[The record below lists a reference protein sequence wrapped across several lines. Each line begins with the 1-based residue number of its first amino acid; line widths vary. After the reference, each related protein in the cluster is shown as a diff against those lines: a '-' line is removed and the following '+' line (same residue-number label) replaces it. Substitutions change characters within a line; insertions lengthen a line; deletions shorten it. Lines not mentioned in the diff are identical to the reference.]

1 MGENLENNEW
11 VKGDFPG
18 ETGFTTPDNYFAG
31 LTERINARVF
41 MEQMKSTA
49 PANGGFRV
57 PAGYFEDLTS
67 AILAKTTNENALP
80 QRKIV
85 RLWHSK
91 LLKYA
96 SAACF
101 LLIAG
106 SGLYFNIQQQPVNYA
121 DLAAEQML
129 YDIDEQ
135 VIIEHIEA
143 NQATQPKSSAAD
155 AELENYILNNYSQ
168 NDLVTGL

>member
-18 ETGFTTPDNYFAG
+18 ETGFTTPENYFAG

-41 MEQMKSTA
+41 MEQLKAGA
-49 PANGGFRV
+49 PANGGYTV
-57 PAGYFEDLTS
+57 PGDYFENLTS
-67 AILAKTTNENALP
+67 AILAKTSNESALP
-80 QRKIV
+80 QGRIV

-106 SGLYFNIQQQPVNYA
+106 AGLYFNNQQPVNYTE
-121 DLAAEQML
+121 LASEQML

-143 NQATQPKSSAAD
+143 NHVTQPKSSAAD
-155 AELENYILNNYSQ
+155 AALENYILNNYSQ